1 MTPVTDAKV
10 TYGIGGSVVGAVVA
24 MIIGFNWGGWTT
36 SSTTEK
42 MSQEAVMTSRAS
54 ICVAQ
59 FMTGPNHT
67 KKIKEFKGAE
77 SYKKS
82 ELIEQGGWDRMPGE
96 EKAAWGVASACVTG
110 VEAALT
116 KTGA

>member
-1 MTPVTDAKV
+1 MTPVTEAKV
-10 TYGIGGSVVGAVVA
+10 TYAIWGVVAGAGAA

-42 MSQEAVMTSRAS
+42 MSQEAVLTSRAS

-67 KKIKEFKGAE
+67 KKIKEFQGAE

-96 EKAAWGVASACVTG
+96 EKAAWGVAGACVTG